1 MSAQPEDAHSS
12 VGENRFEVGDWNTVE
27 ILCECGYSN
36 CCGRIVVTLPEYE
49 RVRRHP
55 ARFFIRAGHE
65 VSGRQRLVGQGA
77 DYVVVEVDE
86 FHTALVAAPLPA
98 RADKSAIRRSKE
110 ERGLHDS
117 PR

>member
-1 MSAQPEDAHSS
+1 MSALPEDAHSS
-12 VGENRFEVGDWNTVE
+12 VGENRFDVDWNTVE
-27 ILCECGYSN
+27 ILCECGHSN
-36 CCGRIVVTLPEYE
+36 CCGRIVMTLAEYE

-55 ARFFIRAGHE
+55 ARFFIQAGHE
-65 VSGRQRLVGQGA
+65 VSGNQRLVGQGA

-86 FHTALVAAPLPA
+86 FRAALVAAPLPA
-98 RADKSAIRRSKE
+98 RADKSAIQTSQ